1 MPSTFYLA
9 TEAFDMDV
17 RKIKRNLIGFSFM
30 LPALAIFAFV
40 IAIPFVQGFSIAFT
54 NWDGFSPSSKFTGL
68 KNFFDLFKD
77 IHVRS
82 AAMNTLVYTVV
93 TCIGVNVLALV
104 IAVGLDGNLVGRRFL
119 KSAMFTPIISS
130 LVIAAFMWNRIYGE
144 VFPTYLGIAS
154 PLTYT
159 NSVILGIALV
169 CLWRDTGLAMIIYN
183 AGIQSIPEDIKE
195 AARIDGANGW
205 QVFTNVTFPMLAPAF
220 TTCVTLW
227 LGYGI
232 KVFDYPYV
240 IVTGGMGKAA
250 TTLGVF
256 VYRTFFT
263 NNKAGYGQMAAIV
276 LLILVVVITS
286 FSTWLLRRREVEA

>member
-1 MPSTFYLA
+1 MQYKKLKS
-9 TEAFDMDV
+9 
-17 RKIKRNLIGFSFM
+17 RLISFSF
-30 LPALAIFAFV
+30 LFPALVIFAFV
-40 IAIPFVQGFSIAFT
+40 IAVPFVQGFGIAFT
-54 NWDGFSPSSKFTGL
+54 NWNGFSATYDYTGL

-77 IHVRS
+77 TQVQD
-82 AAMNTLVYTVV
+82 AVWNTLIYTLI
-93 TCIGVNVLALV
+93 TCFGVNLLAIL
-104 IAVGLDGNLVGRRFL
+104 IAVGLDNNVTGSRFL

-144 VFPTYLGIAS
+144 VFPTYFGLAS

-159 NSVILGIALV
+159 NTVIPGIALV

-183 AGIQSIPEDIKE
+183 AGLQSIPEDMKE
-195 AARIDGANGW
+195 AARIDGANAV
-205 QVFTNVTFPMLAPAF
+205 QVFRHITFPMLAPAF
-220 TTCVTLW
+220 TTCITLW

-240 IVTGGMGKAA
+240 IVSGGMAKAA

-276 LLILVVVITS
+276 LLIIVVIVTS
-286 FSTWLLRRREVEA
+286 ITTWILRRREVEA

>member
-1 MPSTFYLA
+1 MQS
-9 TEAFDMDV
+9 
-17 RKIKRNLIGFSFM
+17 RNNIRAKMVSFSF
-30 LPALAIFAFV
+30 LVPALIVFGFV
-40 IAIPFVQGFSIAFT
+40 IAVPFVQGFGIAFT
-54 NWDGFSPSSKFTGL
+54 NWNGFSPTYEVTGL

-77 IHVRS
+77 TQVRD
-82 AAMNTLVYTVV
+82 AAMNTLWYTVI
-93 TCIGVNVLALV
+93 TCVGVNLFAIL
-104 IAVGLDGNLVGRRFL
+104 IAVGLDGNVVGRRFL

-130 LVIAAFMWNRIYGE
+130 LVIAAFMWNRVYGE
-144 VFPTYLGIAS
+144 VFPTYLGIPS
-154 PLTYT
+154 PLTFT
-159 NSVILGIALV
+159 NTVIPGIAMV

-183 AGIQSIPEDIKE
+183 AGLQSIPEDMKE
-195 AARIDGANGW
+195 AARIDGANTW
-205 QVFTNVTFPMLAPAF
+205 QVFKNITFPMLAPAF

-240 IVTGGMGKAA
+240 IVSGGMGKSA

-276 LLILVVVITS
+276 LLLIVVVVTSIT
-286 FSTWLLRRREVEA
+286 TWLLRRREVEA

>member
-1 MPSTFYLA
+1 MHT
-9 TEAFDMDV
+9 
-17 RKIKRNLIGFSFM
+17 RNITKQLVSFSFL
-30 LPALAIFAFV
+30 LPALIIFTFV
-40 IAIPFVQGFSIAFT
+40 IAVPFVQGFGIAFT
-54 NWDGFSPSSKFTGL
+54 NWDGFSPTYKFTGL
-68 KNFFDLFKD
+68 KNFLDIFKD
-77 IHVRS
+77 TQVRS
-82 AAMNTLVYTVV
+82 ATINTLVYTFI
-93 TCIGVNVLALV
+93 TCVGVNLLAML
-104 IAVGLDGNLVGRRFL
+104 IAIGLDGNVHGKRFL
-119 KSAMFTPIISS
+119 KSSMFTPIISS

-144 VFPTYLGIAS
+144 VFPTYLGIPS
-154 PLTYT
+154 PLTFT
-159 NSVILGIALV
+159 NSVIPGIALV

-195 AARIDGANGW
+195 AARIDGANVW
-205 QVFTNVTFPMLAPAF
+205 QVFRYVTFPMLAPAF

-240 IVTGGMGKAA
+240 IVSGGMAKAA

-276 LLILVVVITS
+276 LLIVVVVVTS
-286 FSTWLLRRREVEA
+286 VSTWILRRREVEA